1 MTAPDYRLIDCDNHY
16 YEADDCFTRHIEP
29 RFRERTVR
37 VDRSRADGIGV
48 MMLGPK
54 RLQFFSAAVGDH
66 VAPPGAMVEF
76 LRGDTEEGGA
86 VNLNPVAAQD
96 FPQFIERGARLA
108 EMDRQG
114 VEAAVQIPTLGVGVE
129 WQMRADPDFHEVLYP
144 SIRSFNRWLA
154 ADWGWGGDGRI
165 FCTALMS
172 LADLP
177 HALEELERLIAE
189 GVRLVLLTT
198 GPVNGRSPADPYF
211 DPFWARVQEAGLVV
225 VFHIGATGFNAMQAA
240 PWGEPANPPSHRF
253 TPFNTFVGMGERTI
267 IDQIAALIF
276 HNLPDR
282 FPGLRM
288 LIVEY
293 GAAWLP
299 HLLKTLDKIYRLGDH
314 RSRWAFGKPSLKPSE
329 TFQRQFR
336 IVPFFEDDIAAVA
349 RAAGVQCVLHGSDYP
364 HPEGLHAS
372 ADMLRELG
380 AFSGAEQRRIMRG
393 NAAELLGLAP

>member
-1 MTAPDYRLIDCDNHY
+1 
-16 YEADDCFTRHIEP
+16 
-29 RFRERTVR
+29 
-37 VDRSRADGIGV
+37 
-48 MMLGPK
+48 
-54 RLQFFSAAVGDH
+54 
-66 VAPPGAMVEF
+66 
-76 LRGDTEEGGA
+76 
-86 VNLNPVAAQD
+86 
-96 FPQFIERGARLA
+96 
-108 EMDRQG
+108 
-114 VEAAVQIPTLGVGVE
+114 
-129 WQMRADPDFHEVLYP
+129 MRADPDFHEVLYP

-165 FCTALMS
+165 FATALMS

-267 IDQIAALIF
+267 VDQIAALIF

-282 FPGLRM
+282 FPGLRF

-293 GAAWLP
+293 GAGWLP
-299 HLLKTLDKIYRLGDH
+299 HLLKTLEKIFRLGDH
-314 RSRWAFGKPSLKPSE
+314 RSRWAFGKPSLTPGE
-329 TFQRQFR
+329 TFRRQFW

-349 RAAGVQCVLHGSDYP
+349 RAAGVERVVHGSDYP
-364 HPEGLHAS
+364 HPEGLHSS

-380 AFSGAEQRRIMRG
+380 SFGAAEQRRIMRA
-393 NAAELLGLAP
+393 NAAGLLGLAP